1 MKWTTPEPGWFLC
14 NTDAA
19 FNTESMN
26 GASGAVVRDDQG
38 RPLGGCAKWY
48 TYGLDAL
55 SMEAIACKDGM
66 ELARTLGTHQ
76 LIVETDCQELVKLW
90 QAESAQRSIIYPI
103 LQQMR
108 DISLSFS
115 GFNLVYTSRSC
126 NRLAHESAKLVNP
139 ECVIVEWRTE
149 IPLALRGIIESD
161 CNSTD
166 VQ

>member
-1 MKWTTPEPGWFLC
+1 MDGPRAGLVKC

-19 FNTESMN
+19 FNTESMS

-48 TYGLDAL
+48 TYALDAL

-66 ELARTLGTHQ
+66 ELARTLGTQQ

-90 QAESAQRSIIYPI
+90 QADVAQRSIIYPI

-108 DISLSFS
+108 DISLLFL
-115 GFNLVYTSRSC
+115 GFNLVYVSR
-126 NRLAHESAKLVNP
+126 
-139 ECVIVEWRTE
+139 
-149 IPLALRGIIESD
+149 
-161 CNSTD
+161 
-166 VQ
+166 